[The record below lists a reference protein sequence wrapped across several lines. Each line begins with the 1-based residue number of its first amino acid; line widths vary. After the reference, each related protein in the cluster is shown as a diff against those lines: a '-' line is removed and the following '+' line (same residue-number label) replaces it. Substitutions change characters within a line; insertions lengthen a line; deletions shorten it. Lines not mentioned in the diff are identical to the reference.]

1 MGKYENFILKDN
13 AKAYIPNENT
23 IKNESKDEI
32 NEEENCYKITLQ
44 EEKFFTHLKKAWNKE
59 VKEIEF
65 EVAGTFVKEIQLKI
79 DKYFKKLFD
88 NEVIER
94 YEGLSPKEIKE
105 KKDSKIYEMP
115 QLYKFTNDKVKFVK
129 EPQNEYDKNAIRIE
143 LNDIGKIGYVPKKIN
158 IELKEVFETKNIF
171 ELNAFIKG
179 GKYKKVYED
188 GSIEEIS
195 RDYSEYK
202 VVVVVKFYEK

>member
-1 MGKYENFILKDN
+1 MD
-13 AKAYIPNENT
+13 
-23 IKNESKDEI
+23 
-32 NEEENCYKITLQ
+32 
-44 EEKFFTHLKKAWNKE
+44 KKRLIGLTEAWNKE